1 MLFKLEDTFM
11 GVFLVW
17 EGNMKKLIGTLD
29 IFDRIIWCVS
39 SIIILISFFL
49 FDRVSY
55 LNLLASMI
63 GVTSLILNAKGDPI
77 GQLLMVIF
85 SFLYAVISFK
95 SHYYGEMIT
104 YLGMTM
110 PMALFSLISWFRHP
124 FKGKKR
130 EVEVNEIS
138 KREYIFMFII
148 TFIVTVIFYF
158 ILKGLG
164 TASLFFS
171 TLSVTTSFAAAY
183 LTFRRCRTFA
193 LAYAF
198 NDIVLIVLWSIAVS
212 SDRKYISVLICFIM
226 FLANDLYGYYSW
238 GKMKRRQNYS

>member
-95 SHYYGEMIT
+95 THYYGEMIT